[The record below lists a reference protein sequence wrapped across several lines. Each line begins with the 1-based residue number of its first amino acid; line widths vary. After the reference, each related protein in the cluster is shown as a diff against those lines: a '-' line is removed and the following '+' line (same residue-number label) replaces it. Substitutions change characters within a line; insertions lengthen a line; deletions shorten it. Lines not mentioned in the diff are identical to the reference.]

1 MTLYSEIT
9 GNKRDVTKVKI
20 GHGNEAFELSTLVW
34 ENGDIEHILWDNMGE
49 PIEVLEWALGIALV
63 NENKREFIIGTT
75 RAGIFHPAIG
85 EGHFFATLIALASK
99 YQESQF

>member
-20 GHGNEAFELSTLVW
+20 GSGEQAFELSTLVW

-49 PIEVLEWALGIALV
+49 QIEVLEWALGIALV
-63 NENKREFIIGTT
+63 DDDKREFIIGT
-75 RAGIFHPAIG
+75 RKGIFHPAIG
-85 EGHFFATLIALASK
+85 QGHFFATLIALASK